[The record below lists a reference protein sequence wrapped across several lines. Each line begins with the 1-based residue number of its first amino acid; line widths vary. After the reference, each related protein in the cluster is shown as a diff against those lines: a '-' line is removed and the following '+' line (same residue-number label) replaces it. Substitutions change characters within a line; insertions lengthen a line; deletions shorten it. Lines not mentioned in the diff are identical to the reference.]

1 MCVLRAEVLEE
12 VPTTLGAGD
21 ARVVAADQRIVRRR
35 RRPHSATEDSLT
47 GLEREDAA
55 GLFPAED
62 GERRA
67 VAQKRSRP
75 YGPHGGL
82 APIAAIPTGRVRERG
97 GHEDGGQAT
106 RVRCVLRFVVDPLLI
121 AGPPVRRRSRSAA
134 GRLWFQ
140 VRIPPRV
147 PARIIP
153 GRKGTRSRGAGAP
166 YPGVVPDRSQAV
178 STGSTLLAGTT
189 GSRTPQRN
197 AIAQARFVR
206 RYSARN
212 SSCMVPASL
221 SIEYRGSRPWARGIL
236 RPRLQLEIDETARI
250 LVIDDEQEVCD
261 LVSMALE
268 RQGASVAACTSA
280 HKALELIATEDFDAV
295 LTDLGMPE
303 MPGIEVCERVAGIN
317 PALPVVVLTGQGSM
331 EMAIAAMRAGAYDF
345 ITKPV
350 DPKLIALAVGRAVEH
365 RKLTAELKRLHGA
378 MAAQSMPSGLIGS
391 SGPMKRIHE
400 TIARVAASEASVLVH
415 GETGTGKELV
425 ARRIH
430 ATSLR
435 KDGPFVAINCAA
447 VPHTL
452 LESELFGHARGAF
465 TDAKSD
471 RAGLFVQANKGTL
484 FLDEIG
490 EMPLEMQAKLLR
502 ALQERTVRPVG
513 GNNDVAFDARLI
525 TATNRDLEEE
535 VEQKRFRE
543 DLFYRIHV
551 VRIDVPPLRDR
562 AADVPELAQYFL
574 QRHAERS
581 GKPALGI
588 STRRRAS
595 SSRTTGRATCASW
608 RTASSAP
615 SRSLG
620 SIR

>member
-1 MCVLRAEVLEE
+1 ME
-12 VPTTLGAGD
+12 
-21 ARVVAADQRIVRRR
+21 
-35 RRPHSATEDSLT
+35 
-47 GLEREDAA
+47 
-55 GLFPAED
+55 
-62 GERRA
+62 
-67 VAQKRSRP
+67 
-75 YGPHGGL
+75 
-82 APIAAIPTGRVRERG
+82 
-97 GHEDGGQAT
+97 
-106 RVRCVLRFVVDPLLI
+106 
-121 AGPPVRRRSRSAA
+121 
-134 GRLWFQ
+134 
-140 VRIPPRV
+140 
-147 PARIIP
+147 ARII
-153 GRKGTRSRGAGAP
+153 
-166 YPGVVPDRSQAV
+166 
-178 STGSTLLAGTT
+178 
-189 GSRTPQRN
+189 
-197 AIAQARFVR
+197 
-206 RYSARN
+206 
-212 SSCMVPASL
+212 
-221 SIEYRGSRPWARGIL
+221 
-236 RPRLQLEIDETARI
+236 
-250 LVIDDEQEVCD
+250 VIDDEQEVCD

-268 RQGASVAACTSA
+268 RQGASVVACTSA
-280 HKALELIATEDFDAV
+280 NKALELIATEDFDAV

-303 MPGIEVCERVAGIN
+303 MPGTEVCERVAGIN
-317 PALPVVVLTGQGSM
+317 PSLPVAVLTGQGSM

-365 RKLTAELKRLHGA
+365 HKLTTELKRLRGA
-378 MAAQSMPSGLIGS
+378 MAAQSTPSGLIGS

-513 GNNDVAFDARLI
+513 GNSDIAFDARLI
-525 TATNRDLEEE
+525 AATNRDLEEE

-588 STRRRAS
+588 SIEAARKLVGYHWPGNVRELENCIERAVAFAQFDQVTVDDLPEKIRDYRTDAFVVSANDATEVMTLAEVERRYVNRVLTILGGNKTRAAEVLGIDRRTLH
-595 SSRTTGRATCASW
+595 RKIDRWEGGPGG
-608 RTASSAP
+608 SA
-615 SRSLG
+615 
-620 SIR
+620 